1 MDIQNLTF
9 ITIAIGVLLTI
20 GTLVFTGV
28 IMFVVFRSIFGRI
41 RENNRVL
48 STGETAQ
55 ATILRLWDTGTRLN
69 DNPQV
74 GLLME
79 VRPAG
84 RPAYQVEKKAFVS
97 LIKLSQVQPGLVVNV
112 KIDPA
117 NPQNVALALL

>member
-1 MDIQNLTF
+1 MDIQNLPI
-9 ITIAIGVLLTI
+9 ITIGIGVLLTI
-20 GTLVFTGV
+20 GSLIFTGV
-28 IMFVVFRSIFGRI
+28 IMFVVFRAVFGRI

-48 STGETAQ
+48 STGEAGQ

-79 VRPAG
+79 VRPVG

-97 LIKLSQVQPGLVVNV
+97 LIKLSQVQPGSVVNV

>member
-1 MDIQNLTF
+1 MDIQNLPF
-9 ITIAIGVLLTI
+9 ITIGIGLLLTVGSLI
-20 GTLVFTGV
+20 FTGA
-28 IMFVVFRSIFGRI
+28 IMFVVFRSVFGRI

-48 STGETAQ
+48 TTGEAAQ

-79 VRPAG
+79 GRPMG
-84 RPAYQVEKKAFVS
+84 RPAYQLEKKAFVS
-97 LIKLSQVQPGLVVNV
+97 LIKLSQVQPGSVVNV
-112 KIDPA
+112 KIDPT